1 MIAIAAALATIGFLC
16 WVLFNLAV
24 YALPFFIAVSAGMFA
39 YQTGAGAVGAIA
51 VAILAGVV
59 SLVLGQALFAAARSP
74 LLRTAIAAAYAA
86 PAAFAGYHAV
96 HGLAAIGAPSPGWHE
111 LLSITGALVIGF
123 VAWSRMNALARVN
136 PDGTSQAY
144 SYEADVRVHRNS

>member
-1 MIAIAAALATIGFLC
+1 
-16 WVLFNLAV
+16 
-24 YALPFFIAVSAGMFA
+24 MFA
-39 YQTGAGAVGAIA
+39 YQTGAGAVGAVA
-51 VAILAGVV
+51 VAILTGVV

-136 PDGTSQAY
+136 PDWTSRAY